1 MIRTSVGAAVWFVL
15 SVGNAP
21 AAVTVN
27 SLFSDHM
34 VLQQGKPVPV
44 WGAAEPGEAVSV
56 ALVGRAEASAK
67 AGADGRW
74 MAVLPPLAMSP
85 VPAELIIRGQNEIR
99 IADVLVGEVW
109 IGSGQSNMQMPIA
122 ETWDAG
128 RVAAD
133 AAAGRFGL
141 MRIYRV
147 GWTAADERADD
158 ANSRW
163 QTVSPPAAASFSA
176 ALFYFGEALLEAMP
190 GTPIGL
196 IASSVGG
203 TNAHAWLPRSAYQSD
218 PALAPL
224 RKWYE
229 AQVARL
235 PELDPA
241 YDQKLREYQDKLAA
255 VKASGQPIPKDL
267 QRPPEPPMGP
277 RSKRRPMSLYNGM
290 IAPLQPYTFQGVI
303 WYQGENNASLEWAGY
318 YADLM
323 HALIT
328 GWRADWAAAAGAA
341 ETRSFPFY
349 VAQLPNFQTPLA
361 WPLLREQQLAIPQK
375 TPDTALA
382 VLLDCGDAQNIHPPN
397 KTPVGKR
404 LARLALA
411 HTYQHRVDADSPA
424 VVNVAYADGQAVVTF
439 SENGLKSADGQPLRH
454 FEVAGTDHVFHPADA
469 DIRGHQI
476 FLRSPRV
483 PQPTDVRYA
492 WSNNPEAVNFV
503 DAAGLP
509 ASPFRTDRLP
519 WSAPTATPPPAP
531 QP

>member
-1 MIRTSVGAAVWFVL
+1 MSKISPWAAALLVL
-15 SVGNAP
+15 PLGSAP
-21 AAVTVN
+21 AAVKPN
-27 SLFSDHM
+27 SLFTDHM
-34 VLQQGKPVPV
+34 VLQQGQPVPV
-44 WGAAEPGEAVSV
+44 WGTADPGEKVSV
-56 ALVGRAEASAK
+56 AFGGQAEASAT

-74 MAVLPPLAMSP
+74 MAVLPPLAMSRT
-85 VPAELIIRGQNEIR
+85 PAELVIRGENEIR
-99 IADVLVGEVW
+99 ISDVLVGEVW
-109 IGSGQSNMQMPIA
+109 IGSGQSNMQMPVA

-128 RVAAD
+128 RVAAE

-147 GWTAADERADD
+147 GWTAADERVPD

-163 QTVSPPAAASFSA
+163 QAVTAPSAASFSA
-176 ALFYFGEALLEAMP
+176 TLFYFGEALLEALP

-203 TNAHAWLPRSAYQSD
+203 TNAHAWLPRPAYQAD

-241 YDQKLREYQDKLAA
+241 YDQKLREHEEKLAA
-255 VKASGQPIPKDL
+255 VRASGQPIPKDL

-277 RSKRRPMSLYNGM
+277 RSKRRPTSLYNGM
-290 IAPLQPYTFQGVI
+290 IAPLQPFAFQGVV

-328 GWRADWAAAAGAA
+328 GWRAEWAAAAGAA
-341 ETRSFPFY
+341 EARSFPFY
-349 VAQLPNFQTPLA
+349 VAQLPNYQTPLA

-382 VLLDCGDAQNIHPPN
+382 VLLDCGDAQNIHPAN
-397 KTPVGKR
+397 KTPAGRR
-404 LARLALA
+404 LALLALA
-411 HTYQHRVDADSPA
+411 HTYRQRVDADSPA
-424 VVNVAYADGQAVVTF
+424 VVDVAYAGGKAVVTF
-439 SENGLKSADGQPLRH
+439 SEDGLRSADGQPLRH
-454 FEVAGTDHVFHPADA
+454 FEIAGTGGQFHPADA
-469 DIRGHQI
+469 EIRGNQVR
-476 FLRSPRV
+476 LSSSAV
-483 PQPTDVRYA
+483 PEPAAVRYA

-503 DAAGLP
+503 DASGLP

-519 WSAPTATPPPAP
+519 WSAPAASPSPVP